1 MRVNWATANPYITM
15 NDIHSACFNFFE
27 KYHCAPDTV
36 KMTYIDMS
44 GFLSSMPNQIQTLER
59 GKDYGLFL
67 PVPGGMVELLVL
79 EHEDESIAGFA
90 GMKFIV
96 VESTVVDREF
106 EKHVLKG
113 P

>member
-1 MRVNWATANPYITM
+1 MRVNWFVSNPYISIS
-15 NDIHSACFNFFE
+15 DIHAACFNFFE
-27 KYHCAPDTV
+27 KYHRAPDTV
-36 KMTYIDMS
+36 KMTYTDMS
-44 GFLSSMPNQIQTLER
+44 SFITSIPNQVQTLER

-79 EHEDESIAGFA
+79 EHEDESVVNAT

-113 P
+113 